1 MKRDKNP
8 SVSATVDPEFLD
20 NFHLLLTDQ
29 TGNNTFKFYCPQ
41 IKASTH

>member
-41 IKASTH
+41 IDANTH